1 MLPVSQHDCA
11 PKFEYKV
18 THPGPEITRHAIP
31 ELFGGGTSNAPHP
44 ASRDPSRWGA
54 GFPWRAKGSFADP
67 AGQSPGPVRGASAGI
82 VPQARTGVEPAH
94 DTPSLPLA
102 APSSI
107 GPLISALS
115 AALISCLLINERGPV
130 RVL

>member
-1 MLPVSQHDCA
+1 MPHTPLLGVPLDGTRTSRGGPRWHLP
-11 PKFEYKV
+11 
-18 THPGPEITRHAIP
+18 
-31 ELFGGGTSNAPHP
+31 
-44 ASRDPSRWGA
+44 
-54 GFPWRAKGSFADP
+54 DP
-67 AGQSPGPVRGASAGI
+67 AGQSPGPVRGASAGTA
-82 VPQARTGVEPAH
+82 PQARTGVEPAH

-107 GPLISALS
+107 GPLISPLS